1 MNVSMRRFGL
11 VVLLAL
17 AVFGLLSAPVHAQR
31 MPIGP
36 VMNPGIGPARVMGG
50 LGTAS
55 ALGTGLVASP
65 FSGLGPLTFG
75 GSFGPLGMVGT
86 TGFGIVGRPLGFGA
100 LGANPG
106 LGFGSLLNGGG
117 GGLTG
122 TLLNSAAAG
131 AGFGWGAGMGGWGTQ
146 WMMNPYQGYLQGA
159 ADVTNANAK
168 YQLTISQAKIV
179 RQQAIQ
185 ESIRT
190 RRAMIEEAEY
200 ERAHMPDP
208 EKIRQRALERELDR
222 ARVSPPLTEI
232 WSGRSLNALLRNAI
246 AQQGMERDGQK
257 VRGPNVPLNEDTLKS
272 INPTAGDTRGN
283 VGLLK
288 DQGKLQWPQPLLN
301 GAFKDAREDF
311 SRHMK
316 QAVNSIQVNNS
327 PDDSTLSD
335 LQADLKKL
343 QASLDDNIS
352 TMSPD
357 QYVEAR
363 RYVKLLNNTITAL
376 KDRNVVNIINGAW
389 ALKGKNVAELV
400 QHMRDKGLWFAPAT
414 PGDESAYTSLY
425 YALAAFDAGMSQAA
439 RSGDN
444 GEGDK

>member
-1 MNVSMRRFGL
+1 
-11 VVLLAL
+11 
-17 AVFGLLSAPVHAQR
+17 
-31 MPIGP
+31 
-36 VMNPGIGPARVMGG
+36 
-50 LGTAS
+50 
-55 ALGTGLVASP
+55 
-65 FSGLGPLTFG
+65 
-75 GSFGPLGMVGT
+75 
-86 TGFGIVGRPLGFGA
+86 
-100 LGANPG
+100 
-106 LGFGSLLNGGG
+106 
-117 GGLTG
+117 
-122 TLLNSAAAG
+122 
-131 AGFGWGAGMGGWGTQ
+131 
-146 WMMNPYQGYLQGA
+146 MMNPYQGYLQGA
-159 ADVTNANAK
+159 ADLTNANAQ

-190 RRAMIEEAEY
+190 RRAWLEQAEY

-208 EKIRQRALERELDR
+208 EQIRQRALQRELDR
-222 ARVSPPLTEI
+222 ARVSPPLTEV
-232 WSGRSLNALLRNAI
+232 WSGRSLNALLRHVI
-246 AQQGMERDGQK
+246 AQQGQGA
-257 VRGPNVPLNEDTLKS
+257 RGPNVRLSADTLKS

-301 GAFKDAREDF
+301 GAFKEAREDLN
-311 SRHMK
+311 RHMK
-316 QAVNSIQVNNS
+316 QAFNSIQVNNS

-352 TMSPD
+352 VLSPD

-425 YALAAFDAGMSQAA
+425 YALAAFDAGMSHAA

>member
-1 MNVSMRRFGL
+1 VRRFGV
-11 VVLLAL
+11 VVL
-17 AVFGLLSAPVHAQR
+17 
-31 MPIGP
+31 
-36 VMNPGIGPARVMGG
+36 GG
-50 LGTAS
+50 LILVSAATRPTAGQQPTAKPSGVLPPPANPNVFANPAAARGQFPNTAVLGKNLQTPPANAGFNYGNLAPGSTSDTGYGTLAAS
-55 ALGTGLVASP
+55 Y
-65 FSGLGPLTFG
+65 
-75 GSFGPLGMVGT
+75 
-86 TGFGIVGRPLGFGA
+86 
-100 LGANPG
+100 ANPG
-106 LGFGSLLNGGG
+106 QGYGSLVNYSNGGAYGNGGG
-117 GGLTG
+117 GWG
-122 TLLNSAAAG
+122 A
-131 AGFGWGAGMGGWGTQ
+131 AGFGMWGTQ

-159 ADVTNANAK
+159 ADLTNANAQ

-190 RRAMIEEAEY
+190 RRAWLEQAEY

-208 EKIRQRALERELDR
+208 EQIRQRALQRELDR
-222 ARVSPPLTEI
+222 ARVSPPLTEV
-232 WSGRSLNALLRNAI
+232 WSGRSLNALLRHVI
-246 AQQGMERDGQK
+246 AQQGQGA
-257 VRGPNVPLNEDTLKS
+257 RGPNVRLSADTLKS

-301 GAFKDAREDF
+301 GAFKEAREDLN
-311 SRHMK
+311 RHMK
-316 QAVNSIQVNNS
+316 QAFNSIQVNNS

-352 TMSPD
+352 VLSPD

-363 RYVKLLNNTITAL
+363 RYVKLLSNTITAL

-425 YALAAFDAGMSQAA
+425 YALAAFDAGMSHAA